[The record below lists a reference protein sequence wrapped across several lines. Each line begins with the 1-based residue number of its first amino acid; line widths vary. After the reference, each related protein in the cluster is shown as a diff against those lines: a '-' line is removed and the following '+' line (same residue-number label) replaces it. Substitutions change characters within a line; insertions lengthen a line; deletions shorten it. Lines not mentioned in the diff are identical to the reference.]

1 MPTATKDIAFE
12 VSKGNFDAFN
22 ICSMLS
28 TAYGETPLRILLRS
42 SITGNYVKELFD
54 LVSES
59 GSDISGMNETINYL
73 GIFKKAQ
80 IDKLKELSTAN
91 GKLYLKSLM
100 VLAYYSS
107 QKEQDLMLTR
117 DNAIDETIAEF
128 KEAKC
133 YGKKIAEDFFNMFG
147 ANQGINVPEAEK
159 VKLIFK
165 LLKETVEK
173 QELEKVQKE
182 KENADYFA

>member
-1 MPTATKDIAFE
+1 MPTATKDIVFE

-28 TAYGETPLRILLRS
+28 TAYGEAPIRILLRS
-42 SITGNYVKELFD
+42 GVVGNYVKELFD
-54 LVSES
+54 LVSKS
-59 GSDISGMNETINYL
+59 NSDISSMNDTINYL

-80 IDKLKELSTAN
+80 IDKLKELATSD
-91 GKLYLKSLM
+91 GKLHLKSLM

-107 QKEQDLMLTR
+107 LKEQDRMLTR
-117 DNAIDETIAEF
+117 DNAIDETVAEF

-133 YGKKIAEDFFNMFG
+133 FGDKIAEDFFNMYG
-147 ANQGINVPEAEK
+147 ADQKFNVPEVAK
-159 VKLIFK
+159 TKLIFE
-165 LLKETVEK
+165 LFKETVEK

-182 KENADYFA
+182 KENDNYFA